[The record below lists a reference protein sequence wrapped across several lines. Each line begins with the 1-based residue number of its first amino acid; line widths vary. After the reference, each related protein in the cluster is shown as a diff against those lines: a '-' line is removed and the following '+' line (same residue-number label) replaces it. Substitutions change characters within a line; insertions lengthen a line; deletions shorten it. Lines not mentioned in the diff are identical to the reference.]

1 MEGRQETVHYL
12 LKESFAC
19 GCAGLHHCAQALS
32 GCNSEDYPL
41 VAAQAQLPRDTWHLP
56 RPGTGP
62 VSLAL
67 QGGLVTTGP
76 SGKPRVLYS
85 CVPLGAQD
93 SNLAGAEGV
102 PVRGEEGGRPE
113 PSAGGVVRK

>member
-41 VAAQAQLPRDTWHLP
+41 VAAQGLSCPETPGIFPDQGLNQCPLPCK
-56 RPGTGP
+56 
-62 VSLAL
+62 V
-67 QGGLVTTGP
+67 
-76 SGKPRVLYS
+76 
-85 CVPLGAQD
+85 D
-93 SNLAGAEGV
+93 S
-102 PVRGEEGGRPE
+102 
-113 PSAGGVVRK
+113 